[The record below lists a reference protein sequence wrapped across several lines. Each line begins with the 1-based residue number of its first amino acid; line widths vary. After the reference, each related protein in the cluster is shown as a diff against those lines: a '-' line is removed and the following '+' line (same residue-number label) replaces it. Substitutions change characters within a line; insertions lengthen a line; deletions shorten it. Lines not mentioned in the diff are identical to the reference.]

1 MSQQF
6 ALVKLHLGCFSV
18 EFPTENIIVYHS
30 VVVGILELDKLLEP
44 DGWKVL
50 EIFEHSDCVLY
61 TRTVP

>member
-1 MSQQF
+1 VSQQF

-18 EFPTENIIVYHS
+18 EFPTQNVITHYAS
-30 VVVGILELDKLLEP
+30 SVGILEVDKLLEQ

-50 EIFEHSDCVLY
+50 KIFEHSDCFLY